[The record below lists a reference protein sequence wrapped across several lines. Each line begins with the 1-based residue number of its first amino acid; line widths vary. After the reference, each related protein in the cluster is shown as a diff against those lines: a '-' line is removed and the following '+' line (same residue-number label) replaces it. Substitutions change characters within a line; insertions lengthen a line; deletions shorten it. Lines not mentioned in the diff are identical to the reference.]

1 MNYRTRIKYTSQQK
15 AEMWARWQRGESLNA
30 VDRFLLDNMLENL
43 FQPKPKES
51 VESSLEH
58 DHMDLGTPLVGCVEG
73 RVAPGAAT
81 ERPRADNHG
90 LASFLAD
97 TSPDRREM
105 LVIQQSILFLIQ
117 AVTQFS
123 FLVLNFLPH
132 KPIR

>member
-1 MNYRTRIKYTSQQK
+1 MIRLQDVIGR
-15 AEMWARWQRGESLNA
+15 
-30 VDRFLLDNMLENL
+30 
-43 FQPKPKES
+43 
-51 VESSLEH
+51 VES
-58 DHMDLGTPLVGCVEG
+58 GTRPHGPRYPLVGCVEG